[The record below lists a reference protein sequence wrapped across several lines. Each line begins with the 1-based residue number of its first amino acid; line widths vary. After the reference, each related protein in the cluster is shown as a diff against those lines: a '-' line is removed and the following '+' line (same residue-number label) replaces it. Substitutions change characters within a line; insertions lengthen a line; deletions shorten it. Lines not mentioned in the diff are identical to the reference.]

1 MDLYSKVKKI
11 ENQINTLWSIIYI
24 TSEGQKRAKVV
35 KTEIMAK
42 IWKRNL
48 EKNKNK
54 VEELK
59 CINCKSENYEEKLEE
74 IKDSNVEELKKEI
87 EKGGFK
93 NV

>member
-54 VEELK
+54 VEEIK

-74 IKDSNVEELKKEI
+74 IKDRNVEELKKEI